1 MSRDVIMDRRLYVDG
16 QRIFNQGDPGDAAY
30 IVQEGRVGIYLRPG
44 DTDEEVELGTIE
56 LGGLFGEMAVIDGGQ
71 RMASA
76 VALGKTVLLRVP
88 KDVFEAKMGKADPFV
103 RAVLNIFIGHIRNTH
118 QAFIRR
124 PRSLADYI
132 RLVMG
137 FTDNMQTYVNMI
149 EVSPYSNE
157 LAAKLAD
164 LDRAA
169 REIEALVAREQ
180 DRRESVVRPGD
191 EKGVPPRVVF
201 GRDHG

>member
-1 MSRDVIMDRRLYVDG
+1 MSRDVIIDRRLFVDG

-30 IVQEGRVGIYLRPG
+30 IVQEGRVAICLKPG
-44 DTDEEVELGTIE
+44 DGEEEVELGTIE
-56 LGGLFGEMAVIDGGQ
+56 PGGLFGEMAVIDSGQ

-88 KDVFEAKMGKADPFV
+88 KDVFEAKMGKADPFL

-118 QAFIRR
+118 HAFIRR
-124 PRSLADYI
+124 PRSLVDYI
-132 RLVMG
+132 RLVVG
-137 FTDNMQTYVNMI
+137 FTENMQTYVNMI
-149 EVSPYSNE
+149 EVSNYSNE
-157 LAAKLAD
+157 LASKLEN

-169 REIEALVAREQ
+169 REIDALIAAEN

>member
-1 MSRDVIMDRRLYVDG
+1 MSRDAVKDRRLFVDG

-30 IVQEGRVGIYLRPG
+30 IIEQGRVGIYLKPSEG
-44 DTDEEVELGTIE
+44 EEEVELGTIE
-56 LGGLFGEMAVIDGGQ
+56 PGGLFGEMAVIDGGQ

-88 KDVFEAKMGKADPFV
+88 KDAFESRLAKADPFL

-118 QAFIRR
+118 HAFVRR

-132 RLVMG
+132 KMVVG

-149 EVSPYSNE
+149 EVSPFSNE
-157 LAAKLAD
+157 LAAKLTE
-164 LDRAA
+164 LERIA
-169 REIEALVAREQ
+169 REIETLVNADK
-180 DRRESVVRPGD
+180 DRRENVIKPGD
-191 EKGVPPRVVF
+191 EKGAPPRVVF